1 MLFSSLEFLFL
12 FLPLS
17 LCLYFILP
25 RRWRNLSLLVSGLVF
40 YAFGEIGALPVM
52 LLSIALNYAFA
63 LILQKLRGKRS
74 ALRYVLAAA
83 VAYNIGQLVY
93 FKLQPLSELP
103 IGISFYTFQALSYV
117 IDVYRESVEANRSL
131 IDFGAYISLYPQLVA
146 GPIVRYSD
154 IAAELRERRHGID
167 LAADGLRRFCAGLS
181 KKVLLANTAG
191 AMWELFA
198 LREGFF
204 DAYLGVFFFAMQIYF
219 DFSGYSDMAIGLG
232 KVFGFSF
239 PENFNYPYTSTSIT
253 DFWRRWHITLSSF
266 FREYVYISLG
276 GNRRGKLITY
286 RNLLITWALTGLW
299 HGFSLNFL
307 LWGLYF
313 ALILIIEKAYL
324 GKLIASAPRL
334 LQRSYSLLLIAIG
347 WVIFASDGSLIGISE
362 GGAYILRLFG
372 IGCSELC
379 ASLTLYELW
388 RNAAF
393 ILILILGATPLP
405 RRIYLFIKKK
415 TPRVFATLSVALP
428 LAAFLLSVAYIVN
441 SGYNPFLY
449 FRF

>member
-74 ALRYVLAAA
+74 ALRYVLAVA

-117 IDVYRESVEANRSL
+117 IDVYRESVAANRSL

-154 IAAELRERRHGID
+154 VVAELRERRHGID
-167 LAADGLRRFCAGLS
+167 LAADGLRRFCVGLS

-191 AMWELFA
+191 EMWELFA

-204 DAYLGVFFFAMQIYF
+204 DAYIGVFFFAMQIYF

-239 PENFNYPYTSTSIT
+239 PENFNYPYISTSIT

-313 ALILIIEKAYL
+313 ALILIIEKAFL
-324 GKLIASAPRL
+324 GKLIASAPML

-347 WVIFASDGSLIGISE
+347 WVIFASDGSLIGIDE

-379 ASLTLYELW
+379 SSLTLYELW

-415 TPRVFATLSVALP
+415 TPRAFATLDVALP

>member
-25 RRWRNLSLLVSGLVF
+25 RRWRNLSLLVNGLVF
-40 YAFGEIGALPVM
+40 YAFGDIGALPVM

-117 IDVYRESVEANRSL
+117 IDVYRESVAANRSL

-146 GPIVRYSD
+146 GPIVRYS
-154 IAAELRERRHGID
+154 AVASELRERRHGID

-191 AMWELFA
+191 EMWELFA

-232 KVFGFSF
+232 RVFGFSF

-276 GNRRGKLITY
+276 GNRCGRARTY
-286 RNLLITWALTGLW
+286 FNLLLTWALTGIW
-299 HGFSLNFL
+299 HGAGLNFL

-313 ALILIIEKAYL
+313 ALVLILEKAIVL
-324 GKLIASAPRL
+324 KA
-334 LQRSYSLLLIAIG
+334 LQRLPRVLRRIYSLA
-347 WVIFASDGSLIGISE
+347 LIGI
-362 GGAYILRLFG
+362 GWLIFACDGD
-372 IGCSELC
+372 
-379 ASLTLYELW
+379 SLTLNEGAELLMRAIGVGADGFLSPLSRYELL
-388 RNAAF
+388 RHLPLMIIMTF
-393 ILILILGATPLP
+393 GATPLP
-405 RRIYLFIKKK
+405 KRIYLY
-415 TPRVFATLSVALP
+415 FAEKGAFPTLVHKLILPIAAL
-428 LAAFLLSVAYIVN
+428 ALSVAYIVN